1 MSAHE
6 PPRLD
11 RIALFAGVPEET
23 LAALERQVHEVTF
36 PAGTQVVS
44 AAQPGEAVY
53 FVLEGKVRVYLEQ
66 PDGSAVTFAFLGPG
80 DLFGEMSVVDES
92 LRSASAATV
101 EKSTLL
107 WMDRPTFQRSLREL
121 PAVALNLVRE
131 LSARLRKANEQ
142 IQALATLDVAGRVVR
157 QLLALADRYGE
168 PDAEGRRHIP
178 LPLTQSDIADMV
190 AATRER
196 VNRVMVALGHEGA
209 LRVEPDH
216 HITLLDEERLAR
228 HLG

>member
-1 MSAHE
+1 MSAQE
-6 PPRLD
+6 SPRLE
-11 RIALFAGVPEET
+11 RIALFAGLPEDT
-23 LAALERQVHEVTF
+23 LAALEQQVHEVTF
-36 PAGTQVVS
+36 PAGAQVVS

-53 FVLEGKVRVYLEQ
+53 FVVAGKVRVFLEQ

-80 DLFGEMSVVDES
+80 DLFGEMSLVDET
-92 LRSASAATV
+92 LRSASAVTV

-107 WMDRPTFQRSLREL
+107 WMDRPSFQRCLREL

-157 QLLALADRYGE
+157 QLLILADQYGE
-168 PDAEGRRHIP
+168 SDEAGNRHIP

-196 VNRVMVALGHEGA
+196 VNRVMVSLVQDGA

-216 HITLLDEERLAR
+216 HLTLLDEESLAR